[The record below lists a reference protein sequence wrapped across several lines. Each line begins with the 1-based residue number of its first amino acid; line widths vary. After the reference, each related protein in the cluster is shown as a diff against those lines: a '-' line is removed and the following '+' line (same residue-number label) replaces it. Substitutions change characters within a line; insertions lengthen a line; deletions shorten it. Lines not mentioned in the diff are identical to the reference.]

1 MASAKETTNRFAM
14 HIINLPP
21 SIQHQKIKTVPV
33 LTTLPGNEQVKV
45 TSVLTKEQCHLGFP
59 RPQYCEK
66 FVAEELVVPF

>member
-45 TSVLTKEQCHLGFP
+45 TSVLTKEQCHLKS
-59 RPQYCEK
+59 QAA
-66 FVAEELVVPF
+66 VL